1 MVARGS
7 QGSSGLVSESLQGME
22 DSGGAAGITSVPLVR
37 GGPAG
42 WLTVLSEYIC
52 RPQFLLFAVI
62 GTHWTDCTD
71 WQFNLMNSGSVCI
84 LSGLHRPLTFP
95 LDLRVKTWQLKTN

>member
-1 MVARGS
+1 MA
-7 QGSSGLVSESLQGME
+7 
-22 DSGGAAGITSVPLVR
+22 DS
-37 GGPAG
+37 
-42 WLTVLSEYIC
+42 VLC
-52 RPQFLLFAVI
+52 VFVWPQFLLFAVI